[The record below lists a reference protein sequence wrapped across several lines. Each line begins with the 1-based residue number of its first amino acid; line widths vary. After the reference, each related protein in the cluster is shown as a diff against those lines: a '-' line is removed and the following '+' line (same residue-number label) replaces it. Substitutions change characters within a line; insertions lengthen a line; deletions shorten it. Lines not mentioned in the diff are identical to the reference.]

1 MQGWEFQRMDLAS
14 ARLECERRARLAW
27 NWMQR
32 EQGFAKFRLVRF
44 FPMMGVR
51 EGPRLVG
58 RHVLTENEIQLGW
71 QSQPGPERFI
81 TLADHELDIHGAG
94 GMQKKLK
101 QPYGVPYE
109 CLLPREYRNVAAAC
123 RGAGFSHIAASSC
136 RLSRTMMQL
145 GHAAGLAAAV
155 ATQHGS
161 SLPDVRLA
169 RVRQWLEE
177 DDVALTPE
185 DPRFPRAAM
194 EVATAHP

>member
-1 MQGWEFQRMDLAS
+1 MDPAT
-14 ARLECERRARLAW
+14 ARAECERRIRLAW

-32 EQGFAKFRLVRF
+32 EQGFEKFRLTRL
-44 FPMMGVR
+44 FPVMGVR
-51 EGPRLVG
+51 EGPRLIG

-71 QSQPGPERFI
+71 AAQPRPERFI

-94 GMQKKLK
+94 GMQQKLK

-123 RGAGFSHIAASSC
+123 RGAGFTHIAASSC

-155 ATQHGS
+155 ATRNDS
-161 SLPDVRLA
+161 SLPDVHLG

-185 DPRFPRAAM
+185 DPRFPRLRPALAVAAGHRS
-194 EVATAHP
+194 A